1 MTRPA
6 ARLITTPRDD
16 DLGLRRIT
24 NQTGLSISVL
34 PNGCVFAIEH
44 QHERAG
50 SWSTRCSARR
60 SKAASLACICALM
73 HADRLVA
80 QAVGPGAKVAS
91 APMTTGSF
99 GKARQAACAIGPCSG
114 FTRRQNVWLWRLELV
129 NVREVEMTCD
139 AILVQDVGLA
149 ARGFLM
155 NNEAYA
161 SQYIDHHVAEHPDLG
176 PVVMSRQNLSQGGRY
191 PWVAHGCL
199 DGAASFATDAMQ
211 LFGPAY
217 RDADEV
223 ARATIC
229 PASGCSTRSRAR

>member
-24 NQTGLSISVL
+24 NQTGLSINVL
-34 PNGCVFAIEH
+34 PNGCVFTIEH
-44 QHERAG
+44 QHEEGRIMVNQMLGSSLQGGIARLYFRA
-50 SWSTRCSARR
+50 
-60 SKAASLACICALM
+60 
-73 HADRLVA
+73 HAPDRLVA
-80 QAVGPGAKVAS
+80 QAVGPGAKVGFGTVDDRFAWEGE
-91 APMTTGSF
+91 TG
-99 GKARQAACAIGPCSG
+99 GMRHRAVLWLHP
-114 FTRRQNVWLWRLELV
+114 RQNVWLWRLELV
-129 NVREVEMTCD
+129 SLREVEMTCD

-155 NNEAYA
+155 TNEAYA

-191 PWVAHGCL
+191 PWVAHGCVE
-199 DGAASFATDAMQ
+199 GPPASPPTQCSCSARRTAM
-211 LFGPAY
+211 PT
-217 RDADEV
+217 RSS
-223 ARATIC
+223 ATIC